1 MTPRVSLPSEDE
13 ANAGAEE
20 PVVESREEDDGTLAH
35 ASAQRKT
42 AGYAERIR
50 NLLSRE
56 CGARSRTSHSLDRR
70 AFRPGPN
77 GLGRP
82 VPGFVRGERSWA
94 AADGR
99 WATDGNR
106 ERGTGNRA
114 SRPGSLG

>member
-1 MTPRVSLPSEDE
+1 MTPRGSLPSEDE
-13 ANAGAEE
+13 VSTGAED

-70 AFRPGPN
+70 SFRPGPN

-99 WATDGNR
+99 WAAGDGREPGTENR
-106 ERGTGNRA
+106 E
-114 SRPGSLG
+114 PCF